1 MFIPTFCKH
10 LTSLLALTIFLSNQL
25 SAQSMQVSK
34 KPPLSKKPLAAQ
46 KDTLYTF
53 SEFKDVNVSDLLPKQ
68 LIAGDTIESPKDNN
82 IHTPK
87 IPRSFET
94 KEEDKKMPENNLYVP
109 ENNVQNVV
117 ETSFYQDSTCVDLTF
132 DSVSIVQITEK
143 YVEIE
148 YSIINKGTAPA
159 SIFGEK
165 RTNSDNVAVHFYFSG
180 TPRLTRGAIL
190 ADGIYLTE
198 GLRET
203 KGMLAP
209 NAVYKNKFK
218 LSLDKKNR
226 FYGVIILQLDV
237 FDVLRHECDE
247 TNNIYAIV
255 PKWY

>member
-1 MFIPTFCKH
+1 M
-10 LTSLLALTIFLSNQL
+10 LLAYTLLLNNLL
-25 SAQSMQVSK
+25 SAQMSKTSVLPPLPTVSGFTISISKDFVSK
-34 KPPLSKKPLAAQ
+34 DVVYNATEFMGLTAVELLPKTVFQ
-46 KDTLYTF
+46 KDT
-53 SEFKDVNVSDLLPKQ
+53 SEIPTPPTVPKPNEIATAELQAEAVEVQQMDTVSDVQ
-68 LIAGDTIESPKDNN
+68 IAENTIQ
-82 IHTPK
+82 TP
-87 IPRSFET
+87 F
-94 KEEDKKMPENNLYVP
+94 
-109 ENNVQNVV
+109 
-117 ETSFYQDSTCVDLTF
+117 FQDSTCIDLTF
-132 DSVSIVQITEK
+132 DSVSIVQITDK

-148 YSIINKGTAPA
+148 YSIINKGNKAAP
-159 SIFGEK
+159 IFGEK
-165 RTNSDNVAVHFYFSG
+165 RSTSDNVAISFYYSG

-198 GLRET
+198 GLKET

-218 LSLDKKNR
+218 LSLEKKNR

>member
-1 MFIPTFCKH
+1 MFLHTFYKP
-10 LTSLLALTIFLSNQL
+10 LISLLALTIFLSSQL
-25 SAQSMQVSK
+25 SAQKMQVSST
-34 KPPLSKKPLAAQ
+34 PLSIKSLNNY
-46 KDTLYTF
+46 KDTLYTV
-53 SEFKDVNVSDLLPKQ
+53 SEFKDVNATDLLPKR
-68 LIAGDTIESPKDNN
+68 LFSVDTIDVPK
-82 IHTPK
+82 IEETHTPATNGSSSPQNEEK
-87 IPRSFET
+87 ET
-94 KEEDKKMPENNLYVP
+94 PKSDLYV
-109 ENNVQNVV
+109 VQSVVENVV
-117 ETSFYQDSTCVDLTF
+117 ETPFYQDSTCVDLTF
-132 DSVSIVQITEK
+132 DSVSIIQITDK

-148 YSIINKGTAPA
+148 YSIINKGNAPA

-165 RTNSDNVAVHFYFSG
+165 RSNSDNVAVHFYYSG

-203 KGMLAP
+203 KGMLMP

-218 LSLDKKNR
+218 LSLEKKNR

-247 TNNIYAIV
+247 TNNIFAIV

>member
-1 MFIPTFCKH
+1 MYISTFHKYKH
-10 LTSLLALTIFLSNQL
+10 LTILLVLPLLLSNIL
-25 SAQSMQVSK
+25 SAQLLK
-34 KPPLSKKPLAAQ
+34 TALFTPLSISEYKVPI
-46 KDTLYTF
+46 DTIYRPT
-53 SEFKDVNVSDLLPKQ
+53 EFNGLVAIDVLPKALFQ
-68 LIAGDTIESPKDNN
+68 LDTSEIPKTPDALKSNSGAMIEPQSEE
-82 IHTPK
+82 IETPQTEIK
-87 IPRSFET
+87 IV
-94 KEEDKKMPENNLYVP
+94 ENT
-109 ENNVQNVV
+109 V
-117 ETSFYQDSTCVDLTF
+117 ETSFYQDSTCIDLTF
-132 DSVSIVQITEK
+132 DSVSIVQITDK

-148 YSIINKGTAPA
+148 YSIINKGNAPA

-165 RTNSDNVAVHFYFSG
+165 RSNSDNVAVHFYYSG

-198 GLRET
+198 GLKET

-218 LSLDKKNR
+218 LSLEKKNR

-247 TNNIYAIV
+247 TNNIFTIV

>member
-1 MFIPTFCKH
+1 MSNSTFYKYKH
-10 LTSLLALTIFLSNQL
+10 LSLLLALTILLSNL
-25 SAQSMQVSK
+25 LLAQMLKTSLFT
-34 KPPLSKKPLAAQ
+34 PLSISEYKVPI
-46 KDTLYTF
+46 DTIYRPT
-53 SEFKDVNVSDLLPKQ
+53 EFNGLVAVDVLPKALFQ
-68 LIAGDTIESPKDNN
+68 IDTSEIPT
-82 IHTPK
+82 TPK
-87 IPRSFET
+87 VLKSNSGAMIEPQSEEIET
-94 KEEDKKMPENNLYVP
+94 PQTDVRIAENT
-109 ENNVQNVV
+109 V
-117 ETSFYQDSTCVDLTF
+117 ETPFYQDSTCIDLTF

-148 YSIINKGTAPA
+148 YSIINKGNAPA
-159 SIFGEK
+159 PIFGEK
-165 RTNSDNVAVHFYFSG
+165 RSTSDNVAISFYYSG

-198 GLRET
+198 GLKET

-218 LSLDKKNR
+218 LSLEKKNR

-247 TNNIYAIV
+247 TNNIFAIV